1 MHNHNHAHSHSHG
14 HSHADHFNTHNRA
27 FAIAVALNLG
37 FVIIEVVF
45 GVLSGSLAL
54 LADAGHNLSDVL
66 GLLMAWIASWLAG
79 RKTTERNTYGLKK
92 TTILAALFN
101 ALFLIAAVGGI
112 AWEAIR
118 RFGDPAEVAGM
129 TVIVV
134 AGIGVLINGVTMLL
148 FLKGQKGDLNI
159 RAAFLH
165 MAADTVVS
173 VGVVV
178 AGVLIMAT
186 GANWIDPVV
195 SLVIAAVIFIGTWQ
209 LLKDSISLAI
219 DAVPRTINP
228 ADVANALS
236 QLPGVESAHHLHIW
250 ALSTTENALTVH
262 LVKPDS
268 LDDDDIIQQANR
280 MLTQDFNIAHVT
292 IQWERNHSRCPNE
305 VDIDGGGVS
314 NVNVDVNA

>member
-1 MHNHNHAHSHSHG
+1 MRNHNQAHSHSHG

-45 GVLSGSLAL
+45 GALSGSLAL

-159 RAAFLH
+159 RGAFLH

-228 ADVANALS
+228 ANIADALS
-236 QLPGVESAHHLHIW
+236 RLPGVESVHHLHIW

-268 LDDDDIIQQANR
+268 RDDDDIIQQANR
-280 MLTQDFNIAHVT
+280 MLAQDFNIAHVT
-292 IQWERNHSRCPNE
+292 IQWERNHSRCPNKIDDD
-305 VDIDGGGVS
+305 VDAGAGT
-314 NVNVDVNA
+314 

>member
-1 MHNHNHAHSHSHG
+1 MHNHNHEHS

-118 RFGDPAEVAGM
+118 RFGDPAEVDGM

-159 RAAFLH
+159 RGAFLH

-228 ADVANALS
+228 ANVADALS
-236 QLPGVESAHHLHIW
+236 RLPGVESVHHLHIW

-268 LDDDDIIQQANR
+268 RDDDDIIQQANR
-280 MLTQDFNIAHVT
+280 MLAQHFNIAHVT
-292 IQWERNHSRCPNE
+292 IQWERNHSRCPNA
-305 VDIDGGGVS
+305 VDDD
-314 NVNVDVNA
+314 VDAIASI